1 MRRLTIFSVL
11 VAAAGAAAIPLLAT
25 PVAQAPNPIS
35 ASVRQGWQAARLNI
49 KESAD
54 LLPVADFTF
63 RPVDSVRT
71 FGQLFTHVAGANY
84 VFCAA
89 AKGEPPPHAEDA
101 FENTVTERAEIIR
114 VLAESLAYCDAAYDE
129 ATDRSLADMVAQ
141 PFGGGTAA
149 RAGALMGNVS
159 HLNEHYGN
167 LVTYFRMRGIVPPS
181 SRR

>member
-1 MRRLTIFSVL
+1 MRRPTIVAVL
-11 VAAAGAAAIPLLAT
+11 LAASSAATIPMLAT
-25 PVAQAPNPIS
+25 PASQAPNPVS
-35 ASVRQGWQAARLNI
+35 ESLRQGWQSARLNM
-49 KESAD
+49 KESAE
-54 LLPVADFTF
+54 LLPAADYAF

-101 FENTVTERAEIIR
+101 FENKVTERAEIIR
-114 VLAESLAYCDAAYDE
+114 VLAESLAYCDAAYDA
-129 ATDRSLADMVAQ
+129 ATDRSLAEMVTQ
-141 PFGGGTAA
+141 PFGGGRAA
-149 RAGALMGNVS
+149 RAGALMGNVG

-167 LVTYFRMRGIVPPS
+167 LVTYFRIRGIVPPS